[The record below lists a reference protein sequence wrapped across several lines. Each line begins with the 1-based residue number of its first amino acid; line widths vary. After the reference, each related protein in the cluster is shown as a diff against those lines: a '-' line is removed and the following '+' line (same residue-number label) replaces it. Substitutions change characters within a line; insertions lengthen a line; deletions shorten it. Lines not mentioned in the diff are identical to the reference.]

1 MENAGS
7 IGIGVIL
14 GLAIKNASAV
24 GKVVK
29 DFSNLEKIAAKTKLG
44 ISGLQK
50 ELNTLKLN
58 ANLRAELKAQRKGLQ
73 DELFSLG
80 NIISGGIVGKSIK
93 VGIDFESAMADVKKV
108 TDLSEGHT
116 LEGLKQD
123 ILDLSKKL
131 PMTAEEIANIVT
143 EGGKLG
149 LASKE
154 ALEFGKTATAM
165 GVAFEMSA
173 NEAGEAIGGLM
184 ANLQTDVKGIKDLGD
199 SINYLADKG
208 SSDAKNIVNI
218 VSRIGGM
225 GNLIGLQRENM
236 AALAAT
242 LDEVKIPAEVAGTAI
257 SSMFTK
263 LSTADTLG
271 AKAEEAFSQLGLS
284 GEFMKKALN
293 RNSQE
298 AINILLSRIKTL
310 DKESQIG
317 VITNIFGND
326 SGTIRAM
333 ATLVNG
339 YDRYQELLKM
349 TNSEEKKGSMDKEL
363 INKCETTASILKI
376 LGNNISALAIKFSDA
391 LLPVVKLVA
400 SGFSFV
406 IDIVDTLLSKFP
418 VLSTIVATATT
429 VFLLAKPAVLAYAI
443 AKNYLKDCTILL
455 KSALI
460 KTRIHLLAFRNSCI
474 LSNITLKAKTVTTTI
489 YTTSLKALSFVLG
502 GLNKVFKAVANGIR
516 VLSVAMMSN
525 PIGLILGGIAIVAG
539 LIIANWDKVKS
550 WFKSFIEWL
559 RPVWE
564 PIYNAIKAVFNKC
577 SGVIGYFKNN
587 ALNIIFPFV
596 GILKFIWKPIY
607 EVFKWVFDKCA
618 LVFASFKDII
628 MSVASPLAEFL
639 NSIWQGVGD
648 FFYSIFS
655 SLFEWF
661 ASKLSWVGDMISSI
675 SGFIKDALDFVG
687 LGDDKEVKIS
697 QSEQNKEK
705 VFTTNTYKDELAK
718 TKSINHTPSF
728 NNGNINISV
737 NGTFNI
743 ATKDGNFNMQ
753 EFANAIQKSVFDA
766 LRKQEQNK
774 INTTI
779 YG

>member
-73 DELFSLG
+73 DEFLSLG
-80 NIISGGIVGKSIK
+80 NVIRGGIIGKGLGEAIS
-93 VGIDFESAMADVKKV
+93 FESAMADVRKVVNFDEGDDIKKM
-108 TDLSEGHT
+108 SA
-116 LEGLKQD
+116 D
-123 ILDLSKKL
+123 ILKMSQTLPVTANELAAIAAAGGQIGLGSKDVREFTGL
-131 PMTAEEIANIVT
+131 VT
-143 EGGKLG
+143 KM
-149 LASKE
+149 K
-154 ALEFGKTATAM
+154 
-165 GVAFEMSA
+165 VAFDMSA
-173 NEAGEAIGGLM
+173 E
-184 ANLQTDVKGIKDLGD
+184 DVGDSVAKIKNILGISLKDMEDLGD
-199 SINYLADKG
+199 SINNL
-208 SSDAKNIVNI
+208 SDNSASKAREIIDVMK
-218 VSRIGGM
+218 RTAAAGKQIGFTKEQ
-225 GNLIGLQRENM
+225 I
-236 AALAAT
+236 AALSSSFIS
-242 LDEVKIPAEVAGTAI
+242 LGKGPEVAGTAI
-257 SSMFTK
+257 NS
-263 LSTADTLG
+263 LYRVLATADNMGTKTESAFAKLG
-271 AKAEEAFSQLGLS
+271 ISGAFLKQASFDDPQ
-284 GEFMKKALN
+284 KALDMFL
-293 RNSQE
+293 Q
-298 AINILLSRIKTL
+298 RISKL
-310 DKESQIG
+310 DQKEQMG
-317 VITNIFGND
+317 VLVDIFGREFAD
-326 SGTIRAM
+326 DM
-333 ATLVNG
+333 ATLVG
-339 YDRYQELLKM
+339 GLDTYKEALK
-349 TNSEEKKGSMDKEL
+349 NAGDEAKKGSLQRE
-363 INKCETTASILKI
+363 
-376 LGNNISALAIKFSDA
+376 F
-391 LLPVVKLVA
+391 
-400 SGFSFV
+400 
-406 IDIVDTLLSKFP
+406 DTR
-418 VLSTIVATATT
+418 AATT
-429 VFLLAKPAVLAYAI
+429 ENSIILMKNAFNSLAVNLGSVFLPAISWVSAGISYLVNSITYITGLVPGLNGVLGGLIATFLLAKPAVLAYAI

-502 GLNKVFKAVANGIR
+502 ELNKVFKAVANGIR

-559 RPVWE
+559 KPVWE
-564 PIYNAIKAVFNKC
+564 PIYNVIKA
-577 SGVIGYFKNN
+577 
-587 ALNIIFPFV
+587 
-596 GILKFIWKPIY
+596 
-607 EVFKWVFDKCA
+607 VFDKCA
-618 LVFASFKDII
+618 LVFTSFKDII

-648 FFYSIFS
+648 FFYSIFG
-655 SLFEWF
+655 SLFDWF

-687 LGDDKEVKIS
+687 LGDDEEVKIS

-705 VFTTNTYKDELAK
+705 VFTTNTYKDELAE
-718 TKSINHTPSF
+718 TKSINHAPSF

-753 EFANAIQKSVFDA
+753 EFANTIQKSVFDA

>member
-44 ISGLQK
+44 INGLQK

-73 DELFSLG
+73 DEFLSLG
-80 NIISGGIVGKSIK
+80 NVIRGGIIGKGLGEAIS
-93 VGIDFESAMADVKKV
+93 FESAMADVRKVVNFDEGDDIKKM
-108 TDLSEGHT
+108 SA
-116 LEGLKQD
+116 D
-123 ILDLSKKL
+123 ILKMSQTLPVTANELAAIAAAGGQIGLGSKDVREFTNL
-131 PMTAEEIANIVT
+131 VT
-143 EGGKLG
+143 KM
-149 LASKE
+149 K
-154 ALEFGKTATAM
+154 
-165 GVAFEMSA
+165 VAFDMSA
-173 NEAGEAIGGLM
+173 E
-184 ANLQTDVKGIKDLGD
+184 DVGDSVAKIKNILGISLKDMEDLGD
-199 SINYLADKG
+199 SINNL
-208 SSDAKNIVNI
+208 SDNSASKAREIIDVMK
-218 VSRIGGM
+218 RTAAAGKQIGFTKEQ
-225 GNLIGLQRENM
+225 I
-236 AALAAT
+236 AALSSSFIS
-242 LDEVKIPAEVAGTAI
+242 LGKGPEVAGTAI
-257 SSMFTK
+257 NS
-263 LSTADTLG
+263 LYRVLATADNMGTKTESAFAKLG
-271 AKAEEAFSQLGLS
+271 ISGAFLKQASFDDPQ
-284 GEFMKKALN
+284 KALDMFL
-293 RNSQE
+293 Q
-298 AINILLSRIKTL
+298 RISKL
-310 DKESQIG
+310 DQKEQMG
-317 VITNIFGND
+317 VLVDIFGREFAD
-326 SGTIRAM
+326 DM
-333 ATLVNG
+333 ATLVG
-339 YDRYQELLKM
+339 GLDTYKEALK
-349 TNSEEKKGSMDKEL
+349 NAGDEAKKGSLQRE
-363 INKCETTASILKI
+363 
-376 LGNNISALAIKFSDA
+376 F
-391 LLPVVKLVA
+391 
-400 SGFSFV
+400 
-406 IDIVDTLLSKFP
+406 DTR
-418 VLSTIVATATT
+418 AATT
-429 VFLLAKPAVLAYAI
+429 ENSIILMKNAFNSLAVNLGSVFLPAISWVSAGISYLVNSITYITGLVPGLNGVLGGLIATFLLAKPAVLAYAI
-443 AKNYLKDCTILL
+443 AKNYLKDYTILL

-502 GLNKVFKAVANGIR
+502 GLNKVFKAVAIGIR
-516 VLSVAMMSN
+516 VLSMAMMSN

-559 RPVWE
+559 KPVWE
-564 PIYNAIKAVFNKC
+564 PIYNVIKA
-577 SGVIGYFKNN
+577 
-587 ALNIIFPFV
+587 
-596 GILKFIWKPIY
+596 
-607 EVFKWVFDKCA
+607 VFDKCA
-618 LVFASFKDII
+618 LVFTSFKDII

-648 FFYSIFS
+648 FFYSIFG
-655 SLFEWF
+655 SLFDWF

-687 LGDDKEVKIS
+687 LGDDEEVKIS

-705 VFTTNTYKDELAK
+705 VFATNTYKDELAE

-753 EFANAIQKSVFDA
+753 EFANTIQKSVFDA

>member
-14 GLAIKNASAV
+14 GLAIKNESAV

-44 ISGLQK
+44 INGLQK

-73 DELFSLG
+73 DEFLSLG
-80 NIISGGIVGKSIK
+80 NVIRGGIIGKGLGEAIS
-93 VGIDFESAMADVKKV
+93 FESAMADVRKVVNFDEGDDIKKM
-108 TDLSEGHT
+108 SA
-116 LEGLKQD
+116 D
-123 ILDLSKKL
+123 ILKMSQTLPVTANELAAIAAAGGQIGLGSKDVREFTNL
-131 PMTAEEIANIVT
+131 VT
-143 EGGKLG
+143 KM
-149 LASKE
+149 K
-154 ALEFGKTATAM
+154 
-165 GVAFEMSA
+165 VAFDMSA
-173 NEAGEAIGGLM
+173 E
-184 ANLQTDVKGIKDLGD
+184 DVGDSVAKIKNILGISLKDMEDLGD
-199 SINYLADKG
+199 SINNL
-208 SSDAKNIVNI
+208 SDNSASKAREIIDVMK
-218 VSRIGGM
+218 RTAAAGKQIGFTKEQ
-225 GNLIGLQRENM
+225 I
-236 AALAAT
+236 AALSSSFIS
-242 LDEVKIPAEVAGTAI
+242 LGKGPEVAGTAI
-257 SSMFTK
+257 NS
-263 LSTADTLG
+263 LYRVLATADNMGTKTESAFAKLG
-271 AKAEEAFSQLGLS
+271 ISGAFLKQASFDDPQ
-284 GEFMKKALN
+284 KALDMFL
-293 RNSQE
+293 Q
-298 AINILLSRIKTL
+298 RISKL
-310 DKESQIG
+310 DQKEQMG
-317 VITNIFGND
+317 VLVDIFGREFAD
-326 SGTIRAM
+326 DM
-333 ATLVNG
+333 ATLVG
-339 YDRYQELLKM
+339 GLDTYKEALK
-349 TNSEEKKGSMDKEL
+349 NAGDEAKKGSLQRE
-363 INKCETTASILKI
+363 
-376 LGNNISALAIKFSDA
+376 F
-391 LLPVVKLVA
+391 
-400 SGFSFV
+400 
-406 IDIVDTLLSKFP
+406 DTR
-418 VLSTIVATATT
+418 AATT
-429 VFLLAKPAVLAYAI
+429 ENSIILMKNAFNSLAVNLGSVFLPAISWVSAGISYLVNSITYITGLVPGLNGVLGGLIATFLLAKPAVLAYAI

-502 GLNKVFKAVANGIR
+502 GLNKVFKAVAIGIR
-516 VLSVAMMSN
+516 VLSMAMMSN

-559 RPVWE
+559 KPVWE
-564 PIYNAIKAVFNKC
+564 PIYNVIKA
-577 SGVIGYFKNN
+577 
-587 ALNIIFPFV
+587 
-596 GILKFIWKPIY
+596 
-607 EVFKWVFDKCA
+607 VFDKCA
-618 LVFASFKDII
+618 LVFTSFKDII

-648 FFYSIFS
+648 FFYSIFG
-655 SLFEWF
+655 SLFDWF

-687 LGDDKEVKIS
+687 LGDDEEVKIS

-705 VFTTNTYKDELAK
+705 VFTTNTYKDELAE

-753 EFANAIQKSVFDA
+753 EFANTIQKSVFDA

>member
-44 ISGLQK
+44 INGLQK

-73 DELFSLG
+73 DEFLSLG
-80 NIISGGIVGKSIK
+80 NVIRGGIIGKGLGEAIS
-93 VGIDFESAMADVKKV
+93 FESAMADVRKVVNFDEGDDIKKM
-108 TDLSEGHT
+108 SA
-116 LEGLKQD
+116 D
-123 ILDLSKKL
+123 ILKMSQTLPVTASELAAIAAAGGQIGLGSKDVREFTNL
-131 PMTAEEIANIVT
+131 VT
-143 EGGKLG
+143 KM
-149 LASKE
+149 K
-154 ALEFGKTATAM
+154 
-165 GVAFEMSA
+165 VAFDMSA
-173 NEAGEAIGGLM
+173 E
-184 ANLQTDVKGIKDLGD
+184 DVGDSVAKIKNILGISLKDMEDLGD
-199 SINYLADKG
+199 SINNL
-208 SSDAKNIVNI
+208 SDNSASKAREIIDVMK
-218 VSRIGGM
+218 RTTAAGKQIGFTKEQ
-225 GNLIGLQRENM
+225 I
-236 AALAAT
+236 AALSSSFIS
-242 LDEVKIPAEVAGTAI
+242 LGKGPEVAGTAI
-257 SSMFTK
+257 NS
-263 LSTADTLG
+263 LYRVLATADNMGTKTESAFAKLG
-271 AKAEEAFSQLGLS
+271 ISGAFLKQASFDDPQ
-284 GEFMKKALN
+284 KALDMFL
-293 RNSQE
+293 Q
-298 AINILLSRIKTL
+298 RISKL
-310 DKESQIG
+310 DQKEQMG
-317 VITNIFGND
+317 VLVDIFGREFAD
-326 SGTIRAM
+326 DM
-333 ATLVNG
+333 ATLVG
-339 YDRYQELLKM
+339 GLDTYKEALK
-349 TNSEEKKGSMDKEL
+349 NAGDEAKKGSLQRE
-363 INKCETTASILKI
+363 
-376 LGNNISALAIKFSDA
+376 F
-391 LLPVVKLVA
+391 
-400 SGFSFV
+400 
-406 IDIVDTLLSKFP
+406 DTR
-418 VLSTIVATATT
+418 AATT
-429 VFLLAKPAVLAYAI
+429 ENSIILMKNAFNSLAVNLGSVFLPAISWVSAGISYLVNSITYITGLVPGLNGVLGGLIATFLLAKPAVLAYAI

-539 LIIANWDKVKS
+539 PIIANWDKVKS

-559 RPVWE
+559 KPVWE
-564 PIYNAIKAVFNKC
+564 PIYNVIKA
-577 SGVIGYFKNN
+577 
-587 ALNIIFPFV
+587 
-596 GILKFIWKPIY
+596 
-607 EVFKWVFDKCA
+607 VFDKCA
-618 LVFASFKDII
+618 LVFTSFKDII

-648 FFYSIFS
+648 FFYSIFG
-655 SLFEWF
+655 SLFDWF

-687 LGDDKEVKIS
+687 LGDDEEVKIS

-705 VFTTNTYKDELAK
+705 VFTTNTYKDELAE

-753 EFANAIQKSVFDA
+753 EFANTIQKSVFDA

>member
-73 DELFSLG
+73 DEFLSLG
-80 NIISGGIVGKSIK
+80 NVIRGGIISKGLGEAIS
-93 VGIDFESAMADVKKV
+93 FESAMADVRKVVNFDEGDDIKKM
-108 TDLSEGHT
+108 SA
-116 LEGLKQD
+116 D
-123 ILDLSKKL
+123 ILKMSQTLPVTANELAAIAAAGGQIGLGSKDVREFTNL
-131 PMTAEEIANIVT
+131 VT
-143 EGGKLG
+143 KM
-149 LASKE
+149 K
-154 ALEFGKTATAM
+154 
-165 GVAFEMSA
+165 VAFDMSA
-173 NEAGEAIGGLM
+173 E
-184 ANLQTDVKGIKDLGD
+184 DVGDSVAKIKNILGISLKDMEDLGD
-199 SINYLADKG
+199 SINNL
-208 SSDAKNIVNI
+208 SDNSASKAREIIDVMK
-218 VSRIGGM
+218 RTAAAGKQIGFTKEQ
-225 GNLIGLQRENM
+225 I
-236 AALAAT
+236 AALSSSFIS
-242 LDEVKIPAEVAGTAI
+242 LGKGPEVAGTAI
-257 SSMFTK
+257 NS
-263 LSTADTLG
+263 LYRVLATADNMGTKTESAFAKLG
-271 AKAEEAFSQLGLS
+271 ISGAFLKQASFDDPQ
-284 GEFMKKALN
+284 KALDMFL
-293 RNSQE
+293 Q
-298 AINILLSRIKTL
+298 RISKL
-310 DKESQIG
+310 DQKEQMG
-317 VITNIFGND
+317 VLVDIFGREFAD
-326 SGTIRAM
+326 DM
-333 ATLVNG
+333 ATLVG
-339 YDRYQELLKM
+339 GLDTYKEALK
-349 TNSEEKKGSMDKEL
+349 NAGDEAKKGSLQRE
-363 INKCETTASILKI
+363 
-376 LGNNISALAIKFSDA
+376 F
-391 LLPVVKLVA
+391 
-400 SGFSFV
+400 
-406 IDIVDTLLSKFP
+406 DTR
-418 VLSTIVATATT
+418 AATT
-429 VFLLAKPAVLAYAI
+429 ENSIILMKNAFNSLAVNLGSVFLPAISWVSAGISYLVNSITYITGLVPGLNGVLGGLIATFLLAKPAVLAYAI

-455 KSALI
+455 KSTLI

-559 RPVWE
+559 KPVWE
-564 PIYNAIKAVFNKC
+564 PIYNVIKA
-577 SGVIGYFKNN
+577 
-587 ALNIIFPFV
+587 
-596 GILKFIWKPIY
+596 
-607 EVFKWVFDKCA
+607 VFDKCA
-618 LVFASFKDII
+618 LVFTSFKDII

-648 FFYSIFS
+648 FFYSIFG
-655 SLFEWF
+655 SLFDWF

-675 SGFIKDALDFVG
+675 SGFIKDALDFIG
-687 LGDDKEVKIS
+687 LGDDEEVKIS

-705 VFTTNTYKDELAK
+705 VFTTNTYKDELAE

-728 NNGNINISV
+728 NNGNINVSV

>member
-73 DELFSLG
+73 DEFLSLG
-80 NIISGGIVGKSIK
+80 NVIRGGIIGKGLGEAIS
-93 VGIDFESAMADVKKV
+93 FESAMADVRKVVNFDEGDDIKKM
-108 TDLSEGHT
+108 SA
-116 LEGLKQD
+116 D
-123 ILDLSKKL
+123 ILKMSQTLPVTANELAAIAAAGGQIGLGSKDVREFTNL
-131 PMTAEEIANIVT
+131 VT
-143 EGGKLG
+143 KM
-149 LASKE
+149 K
-154 ALEFGKTATAM
+154 
-165 GVAFEMSA
+165 VAFDMSA
-173 NEAGEAIGGLM
+173 E
-184 ANLQTDVKGIKDLGD
+184 DVGDSVAKIKNILGISLKDMEDLGD
-199 SINYLADKG
+199 SINNL
-208 SSDAKNIVNI
+208 SDNSASKAREIIDVMK
-218 VSRIGGM
+218 RTAAAGKQIGFTKEQ
-225 GNLIGLQRENM
+225 I
-236 AALAAT
+236 AALSSSFIS
-242 LDEVKIPAEVAGTAI
+242 LGKGPEVAGTAI
-257 SSMFTK
+257 NS
-263 LSTADTLG
+263 LYRVLATADNMGTKTESAFAKLG
-271 AKAEEAFSQLGLS
+271 ISGAFLKQASFDDPQ
-284 GEFMKKALN
+284 KALDMFL
-293 RNSQE
+293 Q
-298 AINILLSRIKTL
+298 RISKL
-310 DKESQIG
+310 DQKEQMG
-317 VITNIFGND
+317 VLVDIFGREFAD
-326 SGTIRAM
+326 DM
-333 ATLVNG
+333 ATLVG
-339 YDRYQELLKM
+339 GLDTYKEALK
-349 TNSEEKKGSMDKEL
+349 NAGDEAKKGSLQRE
-363 INKCETTASILKI
+363 
-376 LGNNISALAIKFSDA
+376 F
-391 LLPVVKLVA
+391 
-400 SGFSFV
+400 
-406 IDIVDTLLSKFP
+406 DTR
-418 VLSTIVATATT
+418 AATT
-429 VFLLAKPAVLAYAI
+429 ENSIILMKNAFNSLAVNLGSVFLPAISWVSAGISYLVNSITYITGLVPGLNGVLGGLIATFLLAKPAVLAYAI

-559 RPVWE
+559 KPVWE
-564 PIYNAIKAVFNKC
+564 PIYNVIKA
-577 SGVIGYFKNN
+577 
-587 ALNIIFPFV
+587 
-596 GILKFIWKPIY
+596 
-607 EVFKWVFDKCA
+607 VFDKCA
-618 LVFASFKDII
+618 LVFTSFKDII

-648 FFYSIFS
+648 FFYSIFG
-655 SLFEWF
+655 SLFDWF

-687 LGDDKEVKIS
+687 LGDDEEVKIS

-774 INTTI
+774 INATI

>member
-1 MENAGS
+1 VAK
-7 IGIGVIL
+7 
-14 GLAIKNASAV
+14 IKN
-24 GKVVK
+24 
-29 DFSNLEKIAAKTKLG
+29 ILG
-44 ISGLQK
+44 IS
-50 ELNTLKLN
+50 LKDM
-58 ANLRAELKAQRKGLQ
+58 E
-73 DELFSLG
+73 
-80 NIISGGIVGKSIK
+80 
-93 VGIDFESAMADVKKV
+93 
-108 TDLSEGHT
+108 
-116 LEGLKQD
+116 
-123 ILDLSKKL
+123 
-131 PMTAEEIANIVT
+131 
-143 EGGKLG
+143 
-149 LASKE
+149 
-154 ALEFGKTATAM
+154 
-165 GVAFEMSA
+165 
-173 NEAGEAIGGLM
+173 
-184 ANLQTDVKGIKDLGD
+184 DLGD
-199 SINYLADKG
+199 SINNL
-208 SSDAKNIVNI
+208 SDNSASKAREIIDVMK
-218 VSRIGGM
+218 RTAAAGKQIGFTKEQ
-225 GNLIGLQRENM
+225 I
-236 AALAAT
+236 AALSSSFIS
-242 LDEVKIPAEVAGTAI
+242 LGKGPEVAGTAI
-257 SSMFTK
+257 NS
-263 LSTADTLG
+263 LYRVLATADNMGTKTESAFAKLG
-271 AKAEEAFSQLGLS
+271 ISGAFLKQASFDDPQ
-284 GEFMKKALN
+284 KALDMFL
-293 RNSQE
+293 Q
-298 AINILLSRIKTL
+298 RISKL
-310 DKESQIG
+310 DQKEQMG
-317 VITNIFGND
+317 VLVDIFGREFAD
-326 SGTIRAM
+326 DM
-333 ATLVNG
+333 ATLVG
-339 YDRYQELLKM
+339 GLDTYKEALK
-349 TNSEEKKGSMDKEL
+349 NAGDEAKKGSLQREFDTRAA
-363 INKCETTASILKI
+363 TTENSII
-376 LGNNISALAIKFSDA
+376 LMKNAFNSLAINLGSVF
-391 LLPVVKLVA
+391 LPAISWVSAGISYLVN
-400 SGFSFV
+400 SITYITGLV
-406 IDIVDTLLSKFP
+406 PGLNG
-418 VLSTIVATATT
+418 VLGGLIAT
-429 VFLLAKPAVLAYAI
+429 FLLAKPAVLAYAI

-474 LSNITLKAKTVTTTI
+474 LSNITLKVKTITTNI
-489 YTTSLKALSFVLG
+489 YTASLKVLSFVLI
-502 GLNKVFKAVANGIR
+502 GLNKVFKLVAIGIR

-550 WFKSFIEWL
+550 WFMSFIEWL

-639 NSIWQGVGD
+639 NSIWQGIGD
-648 FFYSIFS
+648 FFYSIFG

-697 QSEQNKEK
+697 QNEQTKEK
-705 VFTTNTYKDELAK
+705 IFATNTYKDELQA
-718 TKSINHTPSF
+718 KSINHTPSF
-728 NNGNINISV
+728 NNGNINVSV

>member
-131 PMTAEEIANIVT
+131 PMTAEEIANIVA

-284 GEFMKKALN
+284 GELMKKALN

-502 GLNKVFKAVANGIR
+502 GLNEVFKAVANGIR

-550 WFKSFIEWL
+550 WFMSFIEWL
-559 RPVWE
+559 RPVWD
-564 PIYNAIKAVFNKC
+564 PIYNVIKAVFNKC

-607 EVFKWVFDKCA
+607 EVFKWVFDECA

-648 FFYSIFS
+648 FFYSIFG
-655 SLFEWF
+655 SLFDWF

-687 LGDDKEVKIS
+687 LGDDEEVKIS

>member
-73 DELFSLG
+73 DEFLSLG
-80 NIISGGIVGKSIK
+80 NVIRGGIIGKGLGEAIS
-93 VGIDFESAMADVKKV
+93 FESAMADVRKVVNFDEGDDIKKMSADILKMSQTLPV
-108 TDLSEGHT
+108 TANELAAIAAAGGQIG
-116 LEGLKQD
+116 LGLKD
-123 ILDLSKKL
+123 VREFTGL
-131 PMTAEEIANIVT
+131 VT
-143 EGGKLG
+143 KM
-149 LASKE
+149 K
-154 ALEFGKTATAM
+154 
-165 GVAFEMSA
+165 VAFDMSA
-173 NEAGEAIGGLM
+173 E
-184 ANLQTDVKGIKDLGD
+184 DVGDSVAKIKNILGISLKDMEDLGD
-199 SINYLADKG
+199 SINNL
-208 SSDAKNIVNI
+208 SDNSASKAREIIDVMK
-218 VSRIGGM
+218 RTAAAGKQIGFTKEQ
-225 GNLIGLQRENM
+225 I
-236 AALAAT
+236 AALSSSFIS
-242 LDEVKIPAEVAGTAI
+242 LGKGPEVAGTAI
-257 SSMFTK
+257 NS
-263 LSTADTLG
+263 LYRVLATADNMGTKTESAFAKLG
-271 AKAEEAFSQLGLS
+271 ISGAFLKQASFDDPQ
-284 GEFMKKALN
+284 KALDMFL
-293 RNSQE
+293 Q
-298 AINILLSRIKTL
+298 RISKL
-310 DKESQIG
+310 DQKEQMG
-317 VITNIFGND
+317 VLVDIFGREFAD
-326 SGTIRAM
+326 DM
-333 ATLVNG
+333 ATLVG
-339 YDRYQELLKM
+339 GLDTYKEALK
-349 TNSEEKKGSMDKEL
+349 NAGDEAKKGSLQRE
-363 INKCETTASILKI
+363 
-376 LGNNISALAIKFSDA
+376 F
-391 LLPVVKLVA
+391 
-400 SGFSFV
+400 
-406 IDIVDTLLSKFP
+406 DTR
-418 VLSTIVATATT
+418 AATT
-429 VFLLAKPAVLAYAI
+429 ENSIILMKNAFNSLAVNLGSVFLPAISWVSAGISYLVNSITYITGLVPGLNGVLGGLIATFLLAKPAVLAYAI

-559 RPVWE
+559 KPVWE
-564 PIYNAIKAVFNKC
+564 PIYNVIKA
-577 SGVIGYFKNN
+577 
-587 ALNIIFPFV
+587 
-596 GILKFIWKPIY
+596 
-607 EVFKWVFDKCA
+607 VFDKCA
-618 LVFASFKDII
+618 LVFTSFKDII

-648 FFYSIFS
+648 FFYSIFG
-655 SLFEWF
+655 SLFDWF

-687 LGDDKEVKIS
+687 LGDDEEVKIS

-705 VFTTNTYKDELAK
+705 VFTTNTYKDELAE
-718 TKSINHTPSF
+718 TKSINHAPSF

-753 EFANAIQKSVFDA
+753 EFANTIQKSVFDA

>member
-73 DELFSLG
+73 DEFLSLG
-80 NIISGGIVGKSIK
+80 NVIRGGIIGKGLGEAIS
-93 VGIDFESAMADVKKV
+93 FESAMADVRKVVNFDEGDDIKKM
-108 TDLSEGHT
+108 SA
-116 LEGLKQD
+116 D
-123 ILDLSKKL
+123 ILKMSQTLPVTANELAAIAAAGGQIGLGSKDVREFTNL
-131 PMTAEEIANIVT
+131 VT
-143 EGGKLG
+143 KM
-149 LASKE
+149 K
-154 ALEFGKTATAM
+154 
-165 GVAFEMSA
+165 VAFDMSA
-173 NEAGEAIGGLM
+173 E
-184 ANLQTDVKGIKDLGD
+184 DVGDSVAKIKNILGISLKDMEDLGD
-199 SINYLADKG
+199 SINNL
-208 SSDAKNIVNI
+208 SDNSASKAREIIDVMK
-218 VSRIGGM
+218 RTAAAGKQIGFTKEQ
-225 GNLIGLQRENM
+225 I
-236 AALAAT
+236 AALSSSFIS
-242 LDEVKIPAEVAGTAI
+242 LGKGPEVAGTAI
-257 SSMFTK
+257 NS
-263 LSTADTLG
+263 LYRVLATADNMGTKTESAFAKLG
-271 AKAEEAFSQLGLS
+271 ISGAFLKQASFDDPQ
-284 GEFMKKALN
+284 KALDMFV
-293 RNSQE
+293 Q
-298 AINILLSRIKTL
+298 RISKL
-310 DKESQIG
+310 DQKEQMG
-317 VITNIFGND
+317 VLVDIFGREFAD
-326 SGTIRAM
+326 DM
-333 ATLVNG
+333 ATLVG
-339 YDRYQELLKM
+339 GLDTYKEALK
-349 TNSEEKKGSMDKEL
+349 NAGDEAKKGSLQRE
-363 INKCETTASILKI
+363 
-376 LGNNISALAIKFSDA
+376 F
-391 LLPVVKLVA
+391 
-400 SGFSFV
+400 
-406 IDIVDTLLSKFP
+406 DTR
-418 VLSTIVATATT
+418 AATT
-429 VFLLAKPAVLAYAI
+429 ENSIILMKNAFNSLAVNLGSVFLPAISWVSAGISYLVNSITYITGLVPGLNGVLGGLIATFLLAKPAVLAYAI

-559 RPVWE
+559 KPVWE
-564 PIYNAIKAVFNKC
+564 PIYNVIKA
-577 SGVIGYFKNN
+577 
-587 ALNIIFPFV
+587 
-596 GILKFIWKPIY
+596 
-607 EVFKWVFDKCA
+607 VFDKCA
-618 LVFASFKDII
+618 LVFTSFKDII

-648 FFYSIFS
+648 FFYSIFG
-655 SLFEWF
+655 SLFDWF

-675 SGFIKDALDFVG
+675 SGFIKDALDFIG
-687 LGDDKEVKIS
+687 LGDDEEVKIS

-705 VFTTNTYKDELAK
+705 VFTTNTYKDELAE

-728 NNGNINISV
+728 NNGNINVSV

>member
-14 GLAIKNASAV
+14 GLAIKNASTV
-24 GKVVK
+24 DKVVK

-73 DELFSLG
+73 DEFLSLG
-80 NIISGGIVGKSIK
+80 NVIRGGIIGKGLGEAIS
-93 VGIDFESAMADVKKV
+93 FESAMADVRKVVNFDEGDDIKKM
-108 TDLSEGHT
+108 SA
-116 LEGLKQD
+116 D
-123 ILDLSKKL
+123 ILKMSQTLPVTANELAAIAAAGGQIGLGSKDVREFTNL
-131 PMTAEEIANIVT
+131 VT
-143 EGGKLG
+143 KM
-149 LASKE
+149 K
-154 ALEFGKTATAM
+154 
-165 GVAFEMSA
+165 VAFDMSA
-173 NEAGEAIGGLM
+173 E
-184 ANLQTDVKGIKDLGD
+184 DVGDSVAKIKNILGISLKDMEDLGD
-199 SINYLADKG
+199 SINNL
-208 SSDAKNIVNI
+208 SDNSASKAREIIDVMK
-218 VSRIGGM
+218 RTAAAGKQIGFTKEQ
-225 GNLIGLQRENM
+225 I
-236 AALAAT
+236 AALSSSFIS
-242 LDEVKIPAEVAGTAI
+242 LGKGPEVAGTAI
-257 SSMFTK
+257 NS
-263 LSTADTLG
+263 LYRVLATADNMGTKTESAFAKLG
-271 AKAEEAFSQLGLS
+271 ISGAFLKQASFDDPQ
-284 GEFMKKALN
+284 KALDMFL
-293 RNSQE
+293 Q
-298 AINILLSRIKTL
+298 RISKL
-310 DKESQIG
+310 DQKEQMG
-317 VITNIFGND
+317 VLVDIFGREFAD
-326 SGTIRAM
+326 DM
-333 ATLVNG
+333 ATLVG
-339 YDRYQELLKM
+339 GLDTYKEALK
-349 TNSEEKKGSMDKEL
+349 NAGDEAKKGSLQRE
-363 INKCETTASILKI
+363 
-376 LGNNISALAIKFSDA
+376 F
-391 LLPVVKLVA
+391 
-400 SGFSFV
+400 
-406 IDIVDTLLSKFP
+406 DTR
-418 VLSTIVATATT
+418 AATT
-429 VFLLAKPAVLAYAI
+429 ENSIILMKNAFNSLAVNLGSVFLPAISWVSAGISYLVNSITYITGLVPGLNGVLGGLIATFLLAKPAVLAYAI

-559 RPVWE
+559 KPVWE
-564 PIYNAIKAVFNKC
+564 PIYNVIKA
-577 SGVIGYFKNN
+577 
-587 ALNIIFPFV
+587 
-596 GILKFIWKPIY
+596 
-607 EVFKWVFDKCA
+607 VFDKCA
-618 LVFASFKDII
+618 LVFTSFKDII

-648 FFYSIFS
+648 FFYSIFG
-655 SLFEWF
+655 SLFDWF

-675 SGFIKDALDFVG
+675 SGFIKDALDFIG
-687 LGDDKEVKIS
+687 LGDDEEVKIS

-705 VFTTNTYKDELAK
+705 VFTTNTYKDELAE

-728 NNGNINISV
+728 NNGNINVSV

>member
-50 ELNTLKLN
+50 ELDTLKLN

-73 DELFSLG
+73 DEFLSLG
-80 NIISGGIVGKSIK
+80 NVIRGGIIGKGLGEAIS
-93 VGIDFESAMADVKKV
+93 FESAMADVRKVVNFDEGDDIKKM
-108 TDLSEGHT
+108 SA
-116 LEGLKQD
+116 D
-123 ILDLSKKL
+123 ILKMSQTLPVTANELAAIAAAGGQIGLGSKDVREFTNL
-131 PMTAEEIANIVT
+131 VT
-143 EGGKLG
+143 KM
-149 LASKE
+149 K
-154 ALEFGKTATAM
+154 
-165 GVAFEMSA
+165 VAFDMSA
-173 NEAGEAIGGLM
+173 E
-184 ANLQTDVKGIKDLGD
+184 DVGDSVAKIKNILGISLKDMEDLGD
-199 SINYLADKG
+199 SINNL
-208 SSDAKNIVNI
+208 SDNSASKAREIIDVMK
-218 VSRIGGM
+218 RTAAAGKQIGFTKEQ
-225 GNLIGLQRENM
+225 I
-236 AALAAT
+236 AALSSSFIS
-242 LDEVKIPAEVAGTAI
+242 LGKGPEVAGTAI
-257 SSMFTK
+257 NS
-263 LSTADTLG
+263 LYRVLATADNMGTKTESAFAKLG
-271 AKAEEAFSQLGLS
+271 ISGAFLKQASFDDPQ
-284 GEFMKKALN
+284 KALDMFL
-293 RNSQE
+293 Q
-298 AINILLSRIKTL
+298 RISKL
-310 DKESQIG
+310 DQKEQMG
-317 VITNIFGND
+317 VLVDIFGREFAD
-326 SGTIRAM
+326 DM
-333 ATLVNG
+333 ATLVG
-339 YDRYQELLKM
+339 GLDTYKEALK
-349 TNSEEKKGSMDKEL
+349 NAGDEAKKGSLQRE
-363 INKCETTASILKI
+363 
-376 LGNNISALAIKFSDA
+376 F
-391 LLPVVKLVA
+391 
-400 SGFSFV
+400 
-406 IDIVDTLLSKFP
+406 DTR
-418 VLSTIVATATT
+418 AATT
-429 VFLLAKPAVLAYAI
+429 ENSIILMKNAFNSLAVNLGSVFLPAISWVSAGISYLVNSITYITGLVPGLNGVLGGLIATFLLAKPAVLAYAI

-455 KSALI
+455 QSALI

-489 YTTSLKALSFVLG
+489 YTTSLKALSFVVG
-502 GLNKVFKAVANGIR
+502 GLNKVFKAVAIGIR
-516 VLSVAMMSN
+516 VLSMAMMSN

-559 RPVWE
+559 KPVWE
-564 PIYNAIKAVFNKC
+564 PIYNVIKA
-577 SGVIGYFKNN
+577 
-587 ALNIIFPFV
+587 
-596 GILKFIWKPIY
+596 
-607 EVFKWVFDKCA
+607 VFDKCA
-618 LVFASFKDII
+618 LVFTSFKDII

-648 FFYSIFS
+648 FFYSIFG
-655 SLFEWF
+655 SLFDWF

-687 LGDDKEVKIS
+687 LGDDEEVKIS

-705 VFTTNTYKDELAK
+705 VFATNTYKDELAK

>member
-73 DELFSLG
+73 DEFLSLG
-80 NIISGGIVGKSIK
+80 NVIRGGIIGKGLGEAIS
-93 VGIDFESAMADVKKV
+93 FESAMADVRKVVNFDEGDDIKKM
-108 TDLSEGHT
+108 SA
-116 LEGLKQD
+116 D
-123 ILDLSKKL
+123 ILKMSQTLPVTANELAAIAAAGGQIGLGSKDVREFTNL
-131 PMTAEEIANIVT
+131 VT
-143 EGGKLG
+143 KM
-149 LASKE
+149 K
-154 ALEFGKTATAM
+154 
-165 GVAFEMSA
+165 VAFDMSA
-173 NEAGEAIGGLM
+173 E
-184 ANLQTDVKGIKDLGD
+184 DVGDSVAKIKNILGISLKDMEDLGD
-199 SINYLADKG
+199 SINNL
-208 SSDAKNIVNI
+208 SDNSASKAREIIDVMK
-218 VSRIGGM
+218 RTAAAGKQIGFTKEQ
-225 GNLIGLQRENM
+225 I
-236 AALAAT
+236 AALSSSFIS
-242 LDEVKIPAEVAGTAI
+242 LGKGPEVAGTAI
-257 SSMFTK
+257 NS
-263 LSTADTLG
+263 LYRVLATADNMGTKTESAFAKLG
-271 AKAEEAFSQLGLS
+271 ISGAFLKQASFDDPQ
-284 GEFMKKALN
+284 KALDMFL
-293 RNSQE
+293 Q
-298 AINILLSRIKTL
+298 RISKL
-310 DKESQIG
+310 DQKEQMG
-317 VITNIFGND
+317 VLVDIFGREFAD
-326 SGTIRAM
+326 DM
-333 ATLVNG
+333 ATLVG
-339 YDRYQELLKM
+339 GLDTYKEALK
-349 TNSEEKKGSMDKEL
+349 NAGDEAKKGSLQRE
-363 INKCETTASILKI
+363 
-376 LGNNISALAIKFSDA
+376 F
-391 LLPVVKLVA
+391 
-400 SGFSFV
+400 
-406 IDIVDTLLSKFP
+406 DTR
-418 VLSTIVATATT
+418 AATT
-429 VFLLAKPAVLAYAI
+429 ENSIILMKNAFNSLAVNLGSVFLPAISWVSAGISYLVNSITYITGLVPGLNGVLGGLIATFLLAKPAVLAYAI

-559 RPVWE
+559 KPVWE
-564 PIYNAIKAVFNKC
+564 PIYNVIKA
-577 SGVIGYFKNN
+577 
-587 ALNIIFPFV
+587 
-596 GILKFIWKPIY
+596 
-607 EVFKWVFDKCA
+607 VFDKCA
-618 LVFASFKDII
+618 LVFTSFKDII

-648 FFYSIFS
+648 FFYSIFG
-655 SLFEWF
+655 SLFDWF

-687 LGDDKEVKIS
+687 LGDDEEVKIS

-705 VFTTNTYKDELAK
+705 VFTTNTYKDELAE
-718 TKSINHTPSF
+718 TKSINHAPSF

-753 EFANAIQKSVFDA
+753 EFANTIQKSVFDA

>member
-1 MENAGS
+1 
-7 IGIGVIL
+7 
-14 GLAIKNASAV
+14 V

-73 DELFSLG
+73 DEFLSLG
-80 NIISGGIVGKSIK
+80 NVIRGGIIGKGLGEAIS
-93 VGIDFESAMADVKKV
+93 FESAMADVRKVVNFDEGDDIKKM
-108 TDLSEGHT
+108 SA
-116 LEGLKQD
+116 D
-123 ILDLSKKL
+123 ILKMSQTLPVTANELAAIAAAGGQIGLGSKDVREFTNL
-131 PMTAEEIANIVT
+131 VT
-143 EGGKLG
+143 KM
-149 LASKE
+149 K
-154 ALEFGKTATAM
+154 
-165 GVAFEMSA
+165 VAFDMSA
-173 NEAGEAIGGLM
+173 E
-184 ANLQTDVKGIKDLGD
+184 DVGDSVAKIKNILGISLKDMEDLGD
-199 SINYLADKG
+199 SINNL
-208 SSDAKNIVNI
+208 SDNSASKAREIIDVMK
-218 VSRIGGM
+218 RTAAAGKQIGFTKEQ
-225 GNLIGLQRENM
+225 I
-236 AALAAT
+236 AALSSSFIS
-242 LDEVKIPAEVAGTAI
+242 LGKGPEVAGTAI
-257 SSMFTK
+257 NS
-263 LSTADTLG
+263 LYRVLATADNMGTKTESAFAKLG
-271 AKAEEAFSQLGLS
+271 ISGAFLKQASFDDPQ
-284 GEFMKKALN
+284 KALDMFL
-293 RNSQE
+293 Q
-298 AINILLSRIKTL
+298 RISKL
-310 DKESQIG
+310 DQKEQMG
-317 VITNIFGND
+317 VLVDIFGREFAD
-326 SGTIRAM
+326 DM
-333 ATLVNG
+333 ATLVG
-339 YDRYQELLKM
+339 GLDTYKEALK
-349 TNSEEKKGSMDKEL
+349 NAGDEAKKGSLQRE
-363 INKCETTASILKI
+363 
-376 LGNNISALAIKFSDA
+376 F
-391 LLPVVKLVA
+391 
-400 SGFSFV
+400 
-406 IDIVDTLLSKFP
+406 DTR
-418 VLSTIVATATT
+418 AATT
-429 VFLLAKPAVLAYAI
+429 ENSIILMKNAFNSLAVNLGSVFLPAISWVSAGISYLVNSITYITGLVPGLNGVLGGLIATFLLAKPAVLAYAI

-455 KSALI
+455 KSTLI

-559 RPVWE
+559 KPVWE
-564 PIYNAIKAVFNKC
+564 PIYNVIKA
-577 SGVIGYFKNN
+577 
-587 ALNIIFPFV
+587 
-596 GILKFIWKPIY
+596 
-607 EVFKWVFDKCA
+607 VFDKCA
-618 LVFASFKDII
+618 LVFTSFKDII

-648 FFYSIFS
+648 FFYSIFG
-655 SLFEWF
+655 SLFDWF

-675 SGFIKDALDFVG
+675 SGFIKDALDFIG
-687 LGDDKEVKIS
+687 LGDDEEVKIS

-705 VFTTNTYKDELAK
+705 VFTTNTYKDELAE

-728 NNGNINISV
+728 NNGNINVSV

>member
-73 DELFSLG
+73 DEFLSLG
-80 NIISGGIVGKSIK
+80 NVIRGGIIGKGLGEAIS
-93 VGIDFESAMADVKKV
+93 FESAMADVRKVVNFDEGDDIKKM
-108 TDLSEGHT
+108 SA
-116 LEGLKQD
+116 D
-123 ILDLSKKL
+123 ILKMSQTLPVTANELAAIAAAGGQIGLGSKDVREFTNL
-131 PMTAEEIANIVT
+131 VT
-143 EGGKLG
+143 KM
-149 LASKE
+149 K
-154 ALEFGKTATAM
+154 
-165 GVAFEMSA
+165 VAFDMSA
-173 NEAGEAIGGLM
+173 E
-184 ANLQTDVKGIKDLGD
+184 DVGDSVAKIKNILGISLKDMEDLGD
-199 SINYLADKG
+199 SINNL
-208 SSDAKNIVNI
+208 SDNSASKAREIIDVMK
-218 VSRIGGM
+218 RTAAAGKQIGFTKEQ
-225 GNLIGLQRENM
+225 I
-236 AALAAT
+236 AALSSSFIS
-242 LDEVKIPAEVAGTAI
+242 LGKGPEVAGTAI
-257 SSMFTK
+257 NS
-263 LSTADTLG
+263 LYRVLATADNMGTKTESAFAKLG
-271 AKAEEAFSQLGLS
+271 ISGAFLKQASFDDPQ
-284 GEFMKKALN
+284 KALDMFL
-293 RNSQE
+293 Q
-298 AINILLSRIKTL
+298 RISKL
-310 DKESQIG
+310 DQKEQMG
-317 VITNIFGND
+317 VLVDIFGREFAD
-326 SGTIRAM
+326 DM
-333 ATLVNG
+333 ATLVG
-339 YDRYQELLKM
+339 GLDTYKEALK
-349 TNSEEKKGSMDKEL
+349 NAGDEAKKGSLQRE
-363 INKCETTASILKI
+363 
-376 LGNNISALAIKFSDA
+376 F
-391 LLPVVKLVA
+391 
-400 SGFSFV
+400 
-406 IDIVDTLLSKFP
+406 DTR
-418 VLSTIVATATT
+418 AATT
-429 VFLLAKPAVLAYAI
+429 ENSIILMKNAFNSLAVNLGSVFLPAISWVSAGISYLVNSITYITGLVPGLNGVLGGLIATFLLAKPAVLAYAI

-502 GLNKVFKAVANGIR
+502 GLNKVFKAVAIGIR
-516 VLSVAMMSN
+516 VLSMAMMSN

-559 RPVWE
+559 KPVWE
-564 PIYNAIKAVFNKC
+564 PIYNVIKA
-577 SGVIGYFKNN
+577 
-587 ALNIIFPFV
+587 
-596 GILKFIWKPIY
+596 
-607 EVFKWVFDKCA
+607 VFDKCA
-618 LVFASFKDII
+618 LVFTSFKDII

-648 FFYSIFS
+648 FFYSIFG
-655 SLFEWF
+655 SLFDWF

-687 LGDDKEVKIS
+687 LGNDEEVKIS

-705 VFTTNTYKDELAK
+705 VFATNTYKDELAE

-728 NNGNINISV
+728 NSGNINISV

-753 EFANAIQKSVFDA
+753 EFANTIQKSVFDA

>member
-1 MENAGS
+1 
-7 IGIGVIL
+7 
-14 GLAIKNASAV
+14 V

-73 DELFSLG
+73 DEFLSLG
-80 NIISGGIVGKSIK
+80 NVIRGGIIGKGLGEAIS
-93 VGIDFESAMADVKKV
+93 FESAMADVRKVVNFDEGDDIKKM
-108 TDLSEGHT
+108 SA
-116 LEGLKQD
+116 D
-123 ILDLSKKL
+123 ILKMSQTLPVTANELAAIAAAGGQIGLGSKDVREFTNL
-131 PMTAEEIANIVT
+131 VT
-143 EGGKLG
+143 KM
-149 LASKE
+149 K
-154 ALEFGKTATAM
+154 
-165 GVAFEMSA
+165 VAFDMSA
-173 NEAGEAIGGLM
+173 E
-184 ANLQTDVKGIKDLGD
+184 DVGDSVAKIKNILGISLKDMEDLGD
-199 SINYLADKG
+199 SINNL
-208 SSDAKNIVNI
+208 SDNSASKAREIIDVMK
-218 VSRIGGM
+218 RTAAAGKQIGFTKEQ
-225 GNLIGLQRENM
+225 I
-236 AALAAT
+236 AALSSSFIS
-242 LDEVKIPAEVAGTAI
+242 LGKGPEVAGTAI
-257 SSMFTK
+257 NS
-263 LSTADTLG
+263 LYRVLATADNMGTKTESAFAKLG
-271 AKAEEAFSQLGLS
+271 ISGAFLKQASFDDPQ
-284 GEFMKKALN
+284 KALDMFL
-293 RNSQE
+293 Q
-298 AINILLSRIKTL
+298 RISKL
-310 DKESQIG
+310 DQKEQMG
-317 VITNIFGND
+317 VLVDIFGREFAD
-326 SGTIRAM
+326 DM
-333 ATLVNG
+333 ATLVG
-339 YDRYQELLKM
+339 GLDTYKEALK
-349 TNSEEKKGSMDKEL
+349 NAGDEAKKGSLQRE
-363 INKCETTASILKI
+363 
-376 LGNNISALAIKFSDA
+376 F
-391 LLPVVKLVA
+391 
-400 SGFSFV
+400 
-406 IDIVDTLLSKFP
+406 DTR
-418 VLSTIVATATT
+418 AATT
-429 VFLLAKPAVLAYAI
+429 ENSIILMKNAFNSLAVNLGSVFLPAISWVSAGISYLVNSITYITGLVPGLNGVLGGLIATFLLAKPAVLAYAI

-559 RPVWE
+559 KPVWE
-564 PIYNAIKAVFNKC
+564 PIYNVIKA
-577 SGVIGYFKNN
+577 
-587 ALNIIFPFV
+587 
-596 GILKFIWKPIY
+596 
-607 EVFKWVFDKCA
+607 VFDKCA
-618 LVFASFKDII
+618 LVFTSFKDII

-648 FFYSIFS
+648 FFYSIFG
-655 SLFEWF
+655 SLFDWF

-687 LGDDKEVKIS
+687 LGDDEEVKIS

-705 VFTTNTYKDELAK
+705 VFTTNTYKDELAE
-718 TKSINHTPSF
+718 TKSINHAPSF

>member
-44 ISGLQK
+44 INGLQK

-73 DELFSLG
+73 DEFLSLG
-80 NIISGGIVGKSIK
+80 NVIRGGIIGKGLGEAIS
-93 VGIDFESAMADVKKV
+93 FESAMADVRKVVNFDEGDDIKKM
-108 TDLSEGHT
+108 SA
-116 LEGLKQD
+116 D
-123 ILDLSKKL
+123 ILKMSQTLPVTANELAAIAAAGGQIGLGSKDVREFTNL
-131 PMTAEEIANIVT
+131 VT
-143 EGGKLG
+143 KM
-149 LASKE
+149 K
-154 ALEFGKTATAM
+154 
-165 GVAFEMSA
+165 VAFDMSA
-173 NEAGEAIGGLM
+173 E
-184 ANLQTDVKGIKDLGD
+184 DVGDSVAKIKNILGISLKDMEDLGD
-199 SINYLADKG
+199 SINNL
-208 SSDAKNIVNI
+208 SDNSASKAREIIDVMK
-218 VSRIGGM
+218 RTAAAGKQIGFTKEQ
-225 GNLIGLQRENM
+225 I
-236 AALAAT
+236 AALSSSFIS
-242 LDEVKIPAEVAGTAI
+242 LGKGPEVAGTAI
-257 SSMFTK
+257 NS
-263 LSTADTLG
+263 LYRVLATADNMGTKTESAFAKLG
-271 AKAEEAFSQLGLS
+271 ISGAFLKQASFDDPQ
-284 GEFMKKALN
+284 KALDMFL
-293 RNSQE
+293 Q
-298 AINILLSRIKTL
+298 RISKL
-310 DKESQIG
+310 DQKEQMG
-317 VITNIFGND
+317 VLVDIFGREFAD
-326 SGTIRAM
+326 DM
-333 ATLVNG
+333 ATLVG
-339 YDRYQELLKM
+339 GLDTYKEALK
-349 TNSEEKKGSMDKEL
+349 NAGDEAKKGSLQRE
-363 INKCETTASILKI
+363 
-376 LGNNISALAIKFSDA
+376 F
-391 LLPVVKLVA
+391 
-400 SGFSFV
+400 
-406 IDIVDTLLSKFP
+406 DTR
-418 VLSTIVATATT
+418 AATT
-429 VFLLAKPAVLAYAI
+429 ENSIILMKNAFNSLAVNLGSVFLPAISWVSAGISYLVNSITYITGLVPGLNGVLGGLIATFLLAKPAVLAYAI

-502 GLNKVFKAVANGIR
+502 RLNKVFKAVAIDIR
-516 VLSVAMMSN
+516 VLSMAMMSN

-559 RPVWE
+559 KPVWE
-564 PIYNAIKAVFNKC
+564 PIYNVIKA
-577 SGVIGYFKNN
+577 
-587 ALNIIFPFV
+587 
-596 GILKFIWKPIY
+596 
-607 EVFKWVFDKCA
+607 VFDKCA
-618 LVFASFKDII
+618 LVFTSFKDII

-648 FFYSIFS
+648 FFYSIFG
-655 SLFEWF
+655 SLFDWF

-687 LGDDKEVKIS
+687 LGDDEEVKIS

-705 VFTTNTYKDELAK
+705 VFATNTYKDELAK

-753 EFANAIQKSVFDA
+753 EFANTIQKSVFDA

>member
-50 ELNTLKLN
+50 ELNALKLN

-73 DELFSLG
+73 DEFLSLG
-80 NIISGGIVGKSIK
+80 NVIRGGIIGKGLGEAIS
-93 VGIDFESAMADVKKV
+93 FESAMADVRKVVNFDEGDDIKKM
-108 TDLSEGHT
+108 SA
-116 LEGLKQD
+116 D
-123 ILDLSKKL
+123 ILKMSQTLPVTANELAAIAAAGGQIGLGSKDVREFTNL
-131 PMTAEEIANIVT
+131 VT
-143 EGGKLG
+143 KM
-149 LASKE
+149 K
-154 ALEFGKTATAM
+154 
-165 GVAFEMSA
+165 VAFDMSA
-173 NEAGEAIGGLM
+173 E
-184 ANLQTDVKGIKDLGD
+184 DVGDSVAKIKNILGISLKDMEDLGD
-199 SINYLADKG
+199 SINNLSDNSASKAREIIDVMKRTAAAGKQIGFTKEQIVALSSSFISLGKG
-208 SSDAKNIVNI
+208 
-218 VSRIGGM
+218 
-225 GNLIGLQRENM
+225 
-236 AALAAT
+236 
-242 LDEVKIPAEVAGTAI
+242 PEVAGTAI
-257 SSMFTK
+257 NS
-263 LSTADTLG
+263 LYRVLATADNMGTKTESAFAKLG
-271 AKAEEAFSQLGLS
+271 ISGAFLKQASFDDPQ
-284 GEFMKKALN
+284 KALDMFL
-293 RNSQE
+293 Q
-298 AINILLSRIKTL
+298 RISKL
-310 DKESQIG
+310 DQKEQMG
-317 VITNIFGND
+317 VLVDIFGREFAD
-326 SGTIRAM
+326 DM
-333 ATLVNG
+333 ATLVG
-339 YDRYQELLKM
+339 GLDTYKEALK
-349 TNSEEKKGSMDKEL
+349 NAGDEAKKGSLQRE
-363 INKCETTASILKI
+363 
-376 LGNNISALAIKFSDA
+376 F
-391 LLPVVKLVA
+391 
-400 SGFSFV
+400 
-406 IDIVDTLLSKFP
+406 DTR
-418 VLSTIVATATT
+418 AATT
-429 VFLLAKPAVLAYAI
+429 ENSIILMKNAFNSLAVNLGSVFLPAISWVSAGISYLVNSITYITGLVPGLNGVLGGLIATFLLAKPAVLAYAI

-502 GLNKVFKAVANGIR
+502 GLNKVFKAVAIGIR

-559 RPVWE
+559 KPVWE
-564 PIYNAIKAVFNKC
+564 PIYNVIKA
-577 SGVIGYFKNN
+577 
-587 ALNIIFPFV
+587 
-596 GILKFIWKPIY
+596 
-607 EVFKWVFDKCA
+607 VFDKCA
-618 LVFASFKDII
+618 LVFTSFKDII

-648 FFYSIFS
+648 FFYSIFG
-655 SLFEWF
+655 SLFDWF

-675 SGFIKDALDFVG
+675 SGFIKDALDFIG
-687 LGDDKEVKIS
+687 LGDDEEVKIS

-705 VFTTNTYKDELAK
+705 VFTTNTYKDELAE

-728 NNGNINISV
+728 NNGNINVSV

>member
-73 DELFSLG
+73 DEFLSLG
-80 NIISGGIVGKSIK
+80 NVIRGGIIGKGLGEAIS
-93 VGIDFESAMADVKKV
+93 FESAMADVRKVVNFDEGDDIKKM
-108 TDLSEGHT
+108 SA
-116 LEGLKQD
+116 D
-123 ILDLSKKL
+123 ILKMSQTLPVTANELAAIAAAGGQIGLGSKDVREFTNL
-131 PMTAEEIANIVT
+131 VT
-143 EGGKLG
+143 KM
-149 LASKE
+149 K
-154 ALEFGKTATAM
+154 
-165 GVAFEMSA
+165 VAFDMSA
-173 NEAGEAIGGLM
+173 E
-184 ANLQTDVKGIKDLGD
+184 DVGDSVAKIKNILGISLKDMEDLGD
-199 SINYLADKG
+199 SINNL
-208 SSDAKNIVNI
+208 SDNSASKAREIIDVMK
-218 VSRIGGM
+218 RTAAAGKQIGFTKEQ
-225 GNLIGLQRENM
+225 I
-236 AALAAT
+236 AALSSSFIS
-242 LDEVKIPAEVAGTAI
+242 LGKGPEVAGTAI
-257 SSMFTK
+257 NS
-263 LSTADTLG
+263 LYRVLATADNMGTKTESAFAKLG
-271 AKAEEAFSQLGLS
+271 ISGAFLKQASFDDPQ
-284 GEFMKKALN
+284 KALDMFL
-293 RNSQE
+293 Q
-298 AINILLSRIKTL
+298 RISKL
-310 DKESQIG
+310 DQKEQMG
-317 VITNIFGND
+317 VLVDIFGREFAD
-326 SGTIRAM
+326 DM
-333 ATLVNG
+333 ATLVG
-339 YDRYQELLKM
+339 GLDTYKEALK
-349 TNSEEKKGSMDKEL
+349 NAGDEAKKGSLQRE
-363 INKCETTASILKI
+363 
-376 LGNNISALAIKFSDA
+376 F
-391 LLPVVKLVA
+391 
-400 SGFSFV
+400 
-406 IDIVDTLLSKFP
+406 DTR
-418 VLSTIVATATT
+418 AATT
-429 VFLLAKPAVLAYAI
+429 ENSIILMKNAFNSLAVNLGSVFLPAISWVSAGISYLVNSITYITGLVPGLNGVLGGLIATFLLAKPAVLAYAI

-559 RPVWE
+559 KPVWE
-564 PIYNAIKAVFNKC
+564 PIYNVIKA
-577 SGVIGYFKNN
+577 
-587 ALNIIFPFV
+587 
-596 GILKFIWKPIY
+596 
-607 EVFKWVFDKCA
+607 VFDKCA
-618 LVFASFKDII
+618 LVFTSFKDII

-648 FFYSIFS
+648 FFYSIFG
-655 SLFEWF
+655 SLFDWF

-675 SGFIKDALDFVG
+675 SGFIKDALDFIG
-687 LGDDKEVKIS
+687 LGDDEEVKIS

-705 VFTTNTYKDELAK
+705 VFTTNTYKDELAE

-728 NNGNINISV
+728 NNGNINVSV

-743 ATKDGNFNMQ
+743 VTKDGNFNMQ

>member
-1 MENAGS
+1 
-7 IGIGVIL
+7 
-14 GLAIKNASAV
+14 
-24 GKVVK
+24 
-29 DFSNLEKIAAKTKLG
+29 
-44 ISGLQK
+44 
-50 ELNTLKLN
+50 
-58 ANLRAELKAQRKGLQ
+58 
-73 DELFSLG
+73 
-80 NIISGGIVGKSIK
+80 
-93 VGIDFESAMADVKKV
+93 
-108 TDLSEGHT
+108 
-116 LEGLKQD
+116 
-123 ILDLSKKL
+123 
-131 PMTAEEIANIVT
+131 
-143 EGGKLG
+143 
-149 LASKE
+149 
-154 ALEFGKTATAM
+154 
-165 GVAFEMSA
+165 
-173 NEAGEAIGGLM
+173 
-184 ANLQTDVKGIKDLGD
+184 
-199 SINYLADKG
+199 
-208 SSDAKNIVNI
+208 
-218 VSRIGGM
+218 
-225 GNLIGLQRENM
+225 
-236 AALAAT
+236 
-242 LDEVKIPAEVAGTAI
+242 
-257 SSMFTK
+257 
-263 LSTADTLG
+263 
-271 AKAEEAFSQLGLS
+271 
-284 GEFMKKALN
+284 
-293 RNSQE
+293 
-298 AINILLSRIKTL
+298 
-310 DKESQIG
+310 
-317 VITNIFGND
+317 
-326 SGTIRAM
+326 
-333 ATLVNG
+333 
-339 YDRYQELLKM
+339 
-349 TNSEEKKGSMDKEL
+349 
-363 INKCETTASILKI
+363 
-376 LGNNISALAIKFSDA
+376 
-391 LLPVVKLVA
+391 VKLVA

-474 LSNITLKAKTVTTTI
+474 LSNITLKVKTITTNI

-502 GLNKVFKAVANGIR
+502 GLNKVFKLVAIGIR
-516 VLSVAMMSN
+516 VLSMAMMSN

-539 LIIANWDKVKS
+539 LIIANWDRVKS
-550 WFKSFIEWL
+550 WFMSFIEWL

-618 LVFASFKDII
+618 LVFTSFKDII

-648 FFYSIFS
+648 FFYSIFG
-655 SLFEWF
+655 SLFDWF

-687 LGDDKEVKIS
+687 LGDDEEVKIS

-705 VFTTNTYKDELAK
+705 VFTTNTYKDELAE
-718 TKSINHTPSF
+718 TKSINHAPSF

-753 EFANAIQKSVFDA
+753 EFANTIQKSVFDA

>member
-73 DELFSLG
+73 DEFLSLG
-80 NIISGGIVGKSIK
+80 NVIRGGIIGKGLGEAIS
-93 VGIDFESAMADVKKV
+93 FESAMADVRKVVNFDEGDDIKKM
-108 TDLSEGHT
+108 SA
-116 LEGLKQD
+116 D
-123 ILDLSKKL
+123 ILKMSQTLPVTANELAAIAAAGGQIGLGSKDVREFTNL
-131 PMTAEEIANIVT
+131 VT
-143 EGGKLG
+143 KM
-149 LASKE
+149 K
-154 ALEFGKTATAM
+154 
-165 GVAFEMSA
+165 VAFDMSA
-173 NEAGEAIGGLM
+173 E
-184 ANLQTDVKGIKDLGD
+184 DVGDSVAKIKNILGISLKDMEDLGD
-199 SINYLADKG
+199 SINNL
-208 SSDAKNIVNI
+208 SDNSASKAREIIDVMK
-218 VSRIGGM
+218 RTAAAGKQIGFTKEQ
-225 GNLIGLQRENM
+225 I
-236 AALAAT
+236 AALSSSFIS
-242 LDEVKIPAEVAGTAI
+242 LGKGPEVAGTAI
-257 SSMFTK
+257 NS
-263 LSTADTLG
+263 LYRVLATADNMGTKTESAFAKLG
-271 AKAEEAFSQLGLS
+271 ISGAFLKQASFDDPQ
-284 GEFMKKALN
+284 KALDMFL
-293 RNSQE
+293 Q
-298 AINILLSRIKTL
+298 RISKL
-310 DKESQIG
+310 DQKEQMG
-317 VITNIFGND
+317 VLVDIFGREFAD
-326 SGTIRAM
+326 DM
-333 ATLVNG
+333 ATLVG
-339 YDRYQELLKM
+339 GLDTYKEALK
-349 TNSEEKKGSMDKEL
+349 NAGDEAKKGSLQRE
-363 INKCETTASILKI
+363 
-376 LGNNISALAIKFSDA
+376 F
-391 LLPVVKLVA
+391 
-400 SGFSFV
+400 
-406 IDIVDTLLSKFP
+406 DTR
-418 VLSTIVATATT
+418 AATT
-429 VFLLAKPAVLAYAI
+429 ENSIILMKNAFNSSAVNLGSVFLPAISWVSAGISYLVNSITYITGLVPGLNGVLGGLIATFLLAKPAVLAYAI

-455 KSALI
+455 KSTLI

-559 RPVWE
+559 KPVWE
-564 PIYNAIKAVFNKC
+564 PIYNVIKA
-577 SGVIGYFKNN
+577 
-587 ALNIIFPFV
+587 
-596 GILKFIWKPIY
+596 
-607 EVFKWVFDKCA
+607 VFDKCA
-618 LVFASFKDII
+618 LVFTSFKDII

-648 FFYSIFS
+648 FFYSIFG
-655 SLFEWF
+655 SLFDWF

-675 SGFIKDALDFVG
+675 SGFIKDALDFIG
-687 LGDDKEVKIS
+687 LGDDEEVKIS

-728 NNGNINISV
+728 NNGNINVSV

>member
-14 GLAIKNASAV
+14 GLAIKNESAV
-24 GKVVK
+24 GKVVE

-73 DELFSLG
+73 DEFLSLG
-80 NIISGGIVGKSIK
+80 NVIRGGIIGKGLGEAIS
-93 VGIDFESAMADVKKV
+93 FESAMADVRKVVNFDEGDDIKKM
-108 TDLSEGHT
+108 SA
-116 LEGLKQD
+116 D
-123 ILDLSKKL
+123 ILKMSQTLPVTANELAAIAAAGGQIGLGSKDVREFTNL
-131 PMTAEEIANIVT
+131 VT
-143 EGGKLG
+143 KM
-149 LASKE
+149 K
-154 ALEFGKTATAM
+154 
-165 GVAFEMSA
+165 VAFDMSA
-173 NEAGEAIGGLM
+173 E
-184 ANLQTDVKGIKDLGD
+184 DVGDSVAKIKNILGISLKDMEDLGD
-199 SINYLADKG
+199 SINNL
-208 SSDAKNIVNI
+208 SDNSASKAREIIDVMK
-218 VSRIGGM
+218 RTAAAGKQIGFTKEQ
-225 GNLIGLQRENM
+225 I
-236 AALAAT
+236 AALSSSFIS
-242 LDEVKIPAEVAGTAI
+242 LGKGPEVAGTAI
-257 SSMFTK
+257 NS
-263 LSTADTLG
+263 LYRVLATADNMGTKTESAFAKLG
-271 AKAEEAFSQLGLS
+271 ISGAFLKQASFDDPQ
-284 GEFMKKALN
+284 KALDMFL
-293 RNSQE
+293 Q
-298 AINILLSRIKTL
+298 RISKL
-310 DKESQIG
+310 DQKEQMG
-317 VITNIFGND
+317 VLVDIFGREFAD
-326 SGTIRAM
+326 DM
-333 ATLVNG
+333 ATLVG
-339 YDRYQELLKM
+339 GLDTYKEALK
-349 TNSEEKKGSMDKEL
+349 NAGDEAKKGSLQRE
-363 INKCETTASILKI
+363 
-376 LGNNISALAIKFSDA
+376 F
-391 LLPVVKLVA
+391 
-400 SGFSFV
+400 
-406 IDIVDTLLSKFP
+406 DTR
-418 VLSTIVATATT
+418 AATT
-429 VFLLAKPAVLAYAI
+429 ENSIILMKNAFNSLAVNLGSVFLPAISWVSAGISYLVNSITYITGLVPGLNGVLGGLIATFLLAKPAVLAYAI

-559 RPVWE
+559 KPVWE
-564 PIYNAIKAVFNKC
+564 PIYNVIKA
-577 SGVIGYFKNN
+577 
-587 ALNIIFPFV
+587 
-596 GILKFIWKPIY
+596 
-607 EVFKWVFDKCA
+607 VFDKCA
-618 LVFASFKDII
+618 LVFTSFKDII

-648 FFYSIFS
+648 FFYSIFG
-655 SLFEWF
+655 SLFDWF

-675 SGFIKDALDFVG
+675 SGFIKDALDFIG
-687 LGDDKEVKIS
+687 LGDDEEVKIS

-705 VFTTNTYKDELAK
+705 VFTTNTYKDELAE

-728 NNGNINISV
+728 NNGNINVSV

>member
-73 DELFSLG
+73 DEFLSLG
-80 NIISGGIVGKSIK
+80 NVIRGGIIGKGLGEAIS
-93 VGIDFESAMADVKKV
+93 FESAMADVRKVVNFDEGDDIKKM
-108 TDLSEGHT
+108 SA
-116 LEGLKQD
+116 D
-123 ILDLSKKL
+123 ILKMSQTLPVTANELAAIAAAGGQIGLGSKDVREFTNL
-131 PMTAEEIANIVT
+131 VT
-143 EGGKLG
+143 KM
-149 LASKE
+149 K
-154 ALEFGKTATAM
+154 
-165 GVAFEMSA
+165 VAFDMSA
-173 NEAGEAIGGLM
+173 E
-184 ANLQTDVKGIKDLGD
+184 DVGDSVAKIKNILGISLKDMEDLGD
-199 SINYLADKG
+199 SINNLSDNSASKAREIIDVMKRTAAAGKQIGFTKEQIAALSSSFISLGKG
-208 SSDAKNIVNI
+208 S
-218 VSRIGGM
+218 
-225 GNLIGLQRENM
+225 
-236 AALAAT
+236 
-242 LDEVKIPAEVAGTAI
+242 EVAGTAI
-257 SSMFTK
+257 NS
-263 LSTADTLG
+263 LYRVLATADNMGTKTESAFAKLG
-271 AKAEEAFSQLGLS
+271 ISGAFLKQASFDDPQ
-284 GEFMKKALN
+284 KALDMFL
-293 RNSQE
+293 Q
-298 AINILLSRIKTL
+298 RISKL
-310 DKESQIG
+310 DQKEQMG
-317 VITNIFGND
+317 VLVDIFGREFAD
-326 SGTIRAM
+326 DM
-333 ATLVNG
+333 ATLVG
-339 YDRYQELLKM
+339 GLDTYKEALK
-349 TNSEEKKGSMDKEL
+349 NAGDEAKKGSLQRE
-363 INKCETTASILKI
+363 
-376 LGNNISALAIKFSDA
+376 F
-391 LLPVVKLVA
+391 
-400 SGFSFV
+400 
-406 IDIVDTLLSKFP
+406 DTR
-418 VLSTIVATATT
+418 AATT
-429 VFLLAKPAVLAYAI
+429 ENSIILMKNAFNSLAVNLGSVFLPAISWVSAGISYLVNSITYITGLVPGLNGVLGGLIATFLLAKPAVLAYAI

-489 YTTSLKALSFVLG
+489 YTTSLKALSFVVG
-502 GLNKVFKAVANGIR
+502 GLNKVFKAVAIGIR
-516 VLSVAMMSN
+516 VLSMAMMSN

-559 RPVWE
+559 KPVWE
-564 PIYNAIKAVFNKC
+564 PIYNVIKA
-577 SGVIGYFKNN
+577 
-587 ALNIIFPFV
+587 
-596 GILKFIWKPIY
+596 
-607 EVFKWVFDKCA
+607 VFDKCA
-618 LVFASFKDII
+618 LVFTSFKDII

-648 FFYSIFS
+648 FFYSIFG
-655 SLFEWF
+655 SLFDWF

-687 LGDDKEVKIS
+687 LGDDEEVKIS

>member
-131 PMTAEEIANIVT
+131 PMTAEEIANIVA

-263 LSTADTLG
+263 LSTADALG

-502 GLNKVFKAVANGIR
+502 GLNKVFKAVAIGIR
-516 VLSVAMMSN
+516 VLSMAMMSN

-559 RPVWE
+559 KPVWE
-564 PIYNAIKAVFNKC
+564 PIYNVIKA
-577 SGVIGYFKNN
+577 
-587 ALNIIFPFV
+587 
-596 GILKFIWKPIY
+596 
-607 EVFKWVFDKCA
+607 VFDKCA
-618 LVFASFKDII
+618 LVFTSFKDII

-648 FFYSIFS
+648 FFYSIFG
-655 SLFEWF
+655 SLFDWF

-687 LGDDKEVKIS
+687 LGDDEEVKIS

-705 VFTTNTYKDELAK
+705 VFTTNTYKDELAE

-753 EFANAIQKSVFDA
+753 EFANTIQKSVFDA

-774 INTTI
+774 MNTTI

>member
-73 DELFSLG
+73 DEFLSLG
-80 NIISGGIVGKSIK
+80 NVIRGGIIGKGLGEAIS
-93 VGIDFESAMADVKKV
+93 FESAMADVRKVVNFDEGDDIKKM
-108 TDLSEGHT
+108 SA
-116 LEGLKQD
+116 D
-123 ILDLSKKL
+123 ILKMSQTLPVTANELAAIAAAGGQIGLGSKDVREFTNL
-131 PMTAEEIANIVT
+131 VT
-143 EGGKLG
+143 KM
-149 LASKE
+149 K
-154 ALEFGKTATAM
+154 
-165 GVAFEMSA
+165 VAFDMSA
-173 NEAGEAIGGLM
+173 E
-184 ANLQTDVKGIKDLGD
+184 DVGDSVAKIKNILGISLKDMEDLGD
-199 SINYLADKG
+199 SINNL
-208 SSDAKNIVNI
+208 SDNSASKAREIIDVMK
-218 VSRIGGM
+218 RTAAAGKQIGFTKEQ
-225 GNLIGLQRENM
+225 I
-236 AALAAT
+236 AALSSSFIS
-242 LDEVKIPAEVAGTAI
+242 LGKGPEVAGTAI
-257 SSMFTK
+257 NS
-263 LSTADTLG
+263 LYRVLATADNMGTKTESAFAKLG
-271 AKAEEAFSQLGLS
+271 ISGAFLKQASFDDPQ
-284 GEFMKKALN
+284 KALDMFL
-293 RNSQE
+293 Q
-298 AINILLSRIKTL
+298 RISKL
-310 DKESQIG
+310 DQKEQMG
-317 VITNIFGND
+317 VLVDIFGREFAD
-326 SGTIRAM
+326 DM
-333 ATLVNG
+333 ATLVG
-339 YDRYQELLKM
+339 GLDTYKEALK
-349 TNSEEKKGSMDKEL
+349 NAGDEAKKGSLQRE
-363 INKCETTASILKI
+363 
-376 LGNNISALAIKFSDA
+376 F
-391 LLPVVKLVA
+391 
-400 SGFSFV
+400 
-406 IDIVDTLLSKFP
+406 DTR
-418 VLSTIVATATT
+418 AATT
-429 VFLLAKPAVLAYAI
+429 ENSIILMKNAFNSLAVNLGSVFLPAISWVSAGISYLVNSITYITGLVPGLNGVLGGLIATFLLAKPAVLAYAI

-489 YTTSLKALSFVLG
+489 YTTSLKALSFVVG

-525 PIGLILGGIAIVAG
+525 PIGFILGGIAIVAG

-564 PIYNAIKAVFNKC
+564 PIYNVIKA
-577 SGVIGYFKNN
+577 
-587 ALNIIFPFV
+587 
-596 GILKFIWKPIY
+596 
-607 EVFKWVFDKCA
+607 VFDKCA
-618 LVFASFKDII
+618 LVFTSFKDII

-648 FFYSIFS
+648 FFYGIFG
-655 SLFEWF
+655 SLFDWF

-687 LGDDKEVKIS
+687 LGDDEEVKIS

-705 VFTTNTYKDELAK
+705 VFATNTYKDELAK

-737 NGTFNI
+737 NGAFNI

-753 EFANAIQKSVFDA
+753 EFANTIQKSVLDA

>member
-73 DELFSLG
+73 DEFLSLG
-80 NIISGGIVGKSIK
+80 NVIRGGIIGKGLGEAIS
-93 VGIDFESAMADVKKV
+93 FESAMADVRKVVNFDEGDDIKKM
-108 TDLSEGHT
+108 SA
-116 LEGLKQD
+116 D
-123 ILDLSKKL
+123 ILKMSQTLPVTANELAAIAAAGGQIGLGSKDVREFTNL
-131 PMTAEEIANIVT
+131 VT
-143 EGGKLG
+143 KM
-149 LASKE
+149 K
-154 ALEFGKTATAM
+154 
-165 GVAFEMSA
+165 VAFDMSA
-173 NEAGEAIGGLM
+173 E
-184 ANLQTDVKGIKDLGD
+184 DVGDSVAKIKNILGISLKDMEDLGD
-199 SINYLADKG
+199 SINNL
-208 SSDAKNIVNI
+208 SDNSASKAREIIDVMK
-218 VSRIGGM
+218 RTAAAGKQIGFTKEQ
-225 GNLIGLQRENM
+225 I
-236 AALAAT
+236 AALSSSFIS
-242 LDEVKIPAEVAGTAI
+242 LGKGPEVAGTAI
-257 SSMFTK
+257 NS
-263 LSTADTLG
+263 LYRVLATADNMGTKTESAFAKLG
-271 AKAEEAFSQLGLS
+271 ISGAFLKQASFDDPQ
-284 GEFMKKALN
+284 KALDMFL
-293 RNSQE
+293 Q
-298 AINILLSRIKTL
+298 RISKL
-310 DKESQIG
+310 DQKEQMG
-317 VITNIFGND
+317 VLVDIFGREFAD
-326 SGTIRAM
+326 DM
-333 ATLVNG
+333 ATLVG
-339 YDRYQELLKM
+339 GLDTYKEALK
-349 TNSEEKKGSMDKEL
+349 NAGDEAKKGSLQRE
-363 INKCETTASILKI
+363 
-376 LGNNISALAIKFSDA
+376 F
-391 LLPVVKLVA
+391 
-400 SGFSFV
+400 
-406 IDIVDTLLSKFP
+406 DTR
-418 VLSTIVATATT
+418 AATT
-429 VFLLAKPAVLAYAI
+429 ENSIILMKNAFNSLAVNLGSVFLPAISWVSAGISYLVNSITYITGLVPGLNGVLGGLIATFLLAKPAVLAYAI

-489 YTTSLKALSFVLG
+489 YTTSLKALSFVLS
-502 GLNKVFKAVANGIR
+502 GLNKVFKAVAIGIR
-516 VLSVAMMSN
+516 VLSMAMMSN

-559 RPVWE
+559 KPVWE
-564 PIYNAIKAVFNKC
+564 PIYNVIKA
-577 SGVIGYFKNN
+577 
-587 ALNIIFPFV
+587 
-596 GILKFIWKPIY
+596 
-607 EVFKWVFDKCA
+607 VFDKCA
-618 LVFASFKDII
+618 LVFTSFKDII

-648 FFYSIFS
+648 FFYSIFG
-655 SLFEWF
+655 SLFDWF

-687 LGDDKEVKIS
+687 LGDDEEVKIS

-705 VFTTNTYKDELAK
+705 VFATNTYKDELAE

-753 EFANAIQKSVFDA
+753 EFANTIQKSVFDA

>member
-73 DELFSLG
+73 DEFLSLG
-80 NIISGGIVGKSIK
+80 NVIRGGIIGKGLGEAIS
-93 VGIDFESAMADVKKV
+93 FESAMADVRKVVNFDEGDDIKKM
-108 TDLSEGHT
+108 SA
-116 LEGLKQD
+116 D
-123 ILDLSKKL
+123 ILKMSQTLPVTANELAAIAAAGGQIELGSKDVREFTNL
-131 PMTAEEIANIVT
+131 VT
-143 EGGKLG
+143 KM
-149 LASKE
+149 K
-154 ALEFGKTATAM
+154 
-165 GVAFEMSA
+165 VAFDMSA
-173 NEAGEAIGGLM
+173 E
-184 ANLQTDVKGIKDLGD
+184 DVGDSVAKIKNILGISLKDMEDLGD
-199 SINYLADKG
+199 SINNL
-208 SSDAKNIVNI
+208 SDNSASKAREIIDVMK
-218 VSRIGGM
+218 RTAAAGKQIGFTKEQ
-225 GNLIGLQRENM
+225 I
-236 AALAAT
+236 AALSSSFIS
-242 LDEVKIPAEVAGTAI
+242 LGKGPEVAGTAI
-257 SSMFTK
+257 NS
-263 LSTADTLG
+263 LYRVLATADNMGTKTESAFAKLG
-271 AKAEEAFSQLGLS
+271 ISGAFLKQASFDDPQ
-284 GEFMKKALN
+284 KALDMFL
-293 RNSQE
+293 Q
-298 AINILLSRIKTL
+298 RISKL
-310 DKESQIG
+310 DQKEQMG
-317 VITNIFGND
+317 VLVDIFGREFAD
-326 SGTIRAM
+326 DM
-333 ATLVNG
+333 ATLVG
-339 YDRYQELLKM
+339 GLDTYKEALK
-349 TNSEEKKGSMDKEL
+349 NAGDEAKKGSLQRE
-363 INKCETTASILKI
+363 
-376 LGNNISALAIKFSDA
+376 F
-391 LLPVVKLVA
+391 
-400 SGFSFV
+400 
-406 IDIVDTLLSKFP
+406 DTR
-418 VLSTIVATATT
+418 AATT
-429 VFLLAKPAVLAYAI
+429 ENSIILMKNAFNSLAVNLGSVFLPAISWVSAGISYLVNSITYITGLVPGLNGVLGGLIATFLLAKPAVLAYAI

-489 YTTSLKALSFVLG
+489 YTTSLKALSFVVG
-502 GLNKVFKAVANGIR
+502 GLNKVFKAVAIGIR
-516 VLSVAMMSN
+516 VLSMAMMSN

-559 RPVWE
+559 KPVWE
-564 PIYNAIKAVFNKC
+564 PIYNVIKA
-577 SGVIGYFKNN
+577 
-587 ALNIIFPFV
+587 
-596 GILKFIWKPIY
+596 
-607 EVFKWVFDKCA
+607 VFDKCA
-618 LVFASFKDII
+618 LVFTSFKDII

-648 FFYSIFS
+648 FFYSIFG
-655 SLFEWF
+655 SLFDWF

-687 LGDDKEVKIS
+687 LGDDEEVKIS